1 MEYREDADLEFLGQM
16 KSEDLDVL
24 FRCLVYDKD
33 GKERWVQMLTINDLY
48 KRYYPDHHQYWR
60 EIAAEIQTFGGNTW
74 MNALRL
80 GKGVPYREVLIDV
93 CKKLKVPYDKKSGTY
108 EIEDN
113 LFLKI
118 LTDAVKKMTPE
129 ELKKF
134 GESLGRGD
142 FESFTPEIIVGIL
155 QTLFLA
161 GGFASYQLSL
171 IVANSIV
178 RSFLGTGISFVGNI
192 TLTRVLGVLAGPIGL
207 AITGIWALVDIA
219 GPAFRVTIPAVVI
232 VAALRR
238 MKQGYAIAII
248 GSTATGKTTLLR
260 YLQKGEFIQIDE
272 GTCVKE
278 NYESFES
285 PIWNCGVKEGCEWS
299 GAAEFLKKQKE
310 LCEGKDIVLF
320 CYNPKEIFEDEGKKN
335 EFLQRLHG
343 LESNKVF
350 FIATHSD
357 FYDFKEMKEKMHK
370 FFISPS
376 MGKYTEFFHEK
387 NSFYVNLTNETET
400 KDMLRQILNMME
412 EYNHD

>member
-1 MEYREDADLEFLGQM
+1 MAYREDLDLEFLGQI
-16 KSEDLDVL
+16 KSEDLNTLV
-24 FRCLVYDKD
+24 RCLAYDKD
-33 GKERWVQMLTINDLY
+33 GNERIMQMLTYNDLY

-60 EIAAEIQTFGGNTW
+60 EIAAEVQTFGGNTW
-74 MNALRL
+74 MNVLRR
-80 GKGVPYREVLIDV
+80 GKGVPYREVLMDV
-93 CKKLKVPYDKKSGTY
+93 CKKLKVVYDKKSGTS
-108 EIEDN
+108 EIEDK

-134 GESLGRGD
+134 GESLGRGN
-142 FESFTPEIIVGIL
+142 FESFTPEIIIGVL

-178 RSFLGTGISFVGNI
+178 RSFLGTGISFAGNI
-192 TLTRVLGVLAGPIGL
+192 TLTRALGVLAGPIGL

-260 YLQKGEFIQIDE
+260 YLQKGEFVQINE

-278 NYESFES
+278 DYESFES
-285 PIWNCGVKEGCEWS
+285 PVWNCAVKEGCEWA
-299 GAAEFLKKQKE
+299 GASEFLRKQKE

-320 CYNPKEIFEDEGKKN
+320 CYNPKEIFENEGKKK
-335 EFLQRLHG
+335 EFLQRLQG

-357 FYDFKEMKEKMHK
+357 FYDFKDMKDRMHK

-376 MGKYTEFFHEK
+376 MGKYTNLFQEK
-387 NSFYVNLTNETET
+387 NSFYVNLTDEMET
-400 KDMLRQILNMME
+400 KNMLKQILNMME
-412 EYNHD
+412 GYNHD

>member
-1 MEYREDADLEFLGQM
+1 MFYREDPDLEFLEQI
-16 KSEDLDVL
+16 KSENLNALVQ
-24 FRCLVYDKD
+24 CVVYDKD
-33 GKERWVQMLTINDLY
+33 GKERWFQMLTVNDLY

-60 EIAAEIQTFGGNTW
+60 EIAAEIQTFGGHSW
-74 MNALRL
+74 MNAIRL

-93 CKKLKVPYDKKSGTY
+93 CKKLKVSYDKKSETY
-108 EIEDN
+108 EIEDS

-134 GESLGRGD
+134 GESLGRGS
-142 FESFTPEIIVGIL
+142 FENFTPEIIVGIL

-171 IVANSIV
+171 IVANAIV
-178 RSFLGTGISFVGNI
+178 KSFLGTGISFVGNV
-192 TLTRVLGVLAGPIGL
+192 TLTRTLGILAGPLGL

-238 MKQGYAIAII
+238 MKQGYTVAII

-260 YLQKGEFIQIDE
+260 YLQTGEFVQINE

-285 PIWNCGVKEGCEWS
+285 PIWNCGVKEGCEWA
-299 GAAEFLKKQKE
+299 GASEFLKKQKE
-310 LCEGKDIVLF
+310 LCKGKDIVLF
-320 CYNPKEIFEDEGKKN
+320 CYNPKEIFEEEGKKN
-335 EFLQRLHG
+335 EFLQRLQG

-357 FYDFKEMKEKMHK
+357 FYDSKDMKEKMHK

-376 MGKYTEFFHEK
+376 MGKYTKLFQEN

-400 KDMLRQILNMME
+400 NDMLRQILRLME
-412 EYNHD
+412 E

>member
-1 MEYREDADLEFLGQM
+1 MFYREDPDLEFLEQI
-16 KSEDLDVL
+16 KSENLNALVQ
-24 FRCLVYDKD
+24 CVVYDKD
-33 GKERWVQMLTINDLY
+33 GKERWFQMLTVNDLY

-60 EIAAEIQTFGGNTW
+60 EIAAEIQTFGGHSW
-74 MNALRL
+74 MNAIRL

-93 CKKLKVPYDKKSGTY
+93 CKKLKVSYDKKSETY
-108 EIEDN
+108 EIEDS

-134 GESLGRGD
+134 GESLGRGS
-142 FESFTPEIIVGIL
+142 FENFTPEIIVGIL

-171 IVANSIV
+171 IVANAIV
-178 RSFLGTGISFVGNI
+178 KSFLGTGISFVGNV
-192 TLTRVLGVLAGPIGL
+192 TLTRTLGILAGPLGL

-238 MKQGYAIAII
+238 MKQGYTVAII

-260 YLQKGEFIQIDE
+260 YLQTGEFVQINE

-285 PIWNCGVKEGCEWS
+285 PIWNCGVKEGCEWA
-299 GAAEFLKKQKE
+299 GASEFLKKQKE
-310 LCEGKDIVLF
+310 LCKGKDIVLF
-320 CYNPKEIFEDEGKKN
+320 CYNPKEIFEEEGKKN
-335 EFLQRLHG
+335 EFLQRLQG

-357 FYDFKEMKEKMHK
+357 FYDSKDMKEKMHK

-376 MGKYTEFFHEK
+376 MGKYTKLFQEN

-400 KDMLRQILNMME
+400 KDMLRQILRLME
-412 EYNHD
+412 E